1 MSSEVSP
8 IANIASSLP
17 VTQSYQPI
25 KVAIPELI
33 MLASDEVPVESM
45 TDMVF
50 GDIGGHEIIGVA
62 RNDLVNGS
70 NVSYQLIKDL
80 QELSIEYNP
89 KNIIALPESSETYF
103 NNFTIKL
110 DKHIPYVGNAING
123 GNVYFDEDTGD
134 LIIEV
139 VNMTSGDNIEVEF
152 ITSATLFNDTM
163 YEIGVF

>member
-8 IANIASSLP
+8 IANIASSIP
-17 VTQSYQPI
+17 VTSAYEPI

-33 MLASDEVPVESM
+33 MIASDEVPIETM

-50 GDIGGHEIIGVA
+50 GDIGGHEIISVS
-62 RNDLVNGS
+62 RNDLVNGA
-70 NVSYQLIKDL
+70 NISYQMVKDL
-80 QELSIEYNP
+80 QEMAIEYNP

-110 DKHIPYVGNAING
+110 DKHIPAVGNG
-123 GNVYFDEDTGD
+123 VDGQNVYFDELTGD

-139 VNMTSGDNIEVEF
+139 VNMTPGDNIEVEF
-152 ITSATLFNDTM
+152 ITSTSLFGDTI
-163 YEIGVF
+163 YEIGIL